1 MATTL
6 SSGNGGSAVGF
17 VRAVTGH
24 VTATSSEGV
33 TRVLQVGDMVF
44 ADEVIQTDNLG
55 TILVEFNDGSSLALG
70 GESRA
75 LIDNDVANFETSGE
89 PSDVAASIEEIQ
101 AAIAAGEDPT
111 AMLEAPA
118 AGTAASTGPAGGG
131 INVADV
137 DRTADST
144 TPESGFETEG
154 LEDSTVREPEF
165 EGIDELLVG
174 TAEVVGVTSEGI
186 PTVSVPNDGTGVGG
200 SDTSVVEDSTVS
212 GGFDIST
219 PDGLGSLTVG
229 GTLIS
234 AAELT
239 ASGTTPILISG
250 SNGQLTLNGFDG
262 TTVSYSY

>member
-44 ADEVIQTDNLG
+44 ADEVIQTDNFG
-55 TILVEFNDGSSLALG
+55 TILVEFSDGSSLALG

-75 LIDNDVANFETSGE
+75 LIDNDVANFETSAE
-89 PSDVAASIEEIQ
+89 PGDVAASIEEIQ

-118 AGTAASTGPAGGG
+118 AGTVASTGPTGGG
-131 INVADV
+131 INVANV

-174 TAEVVGVTSEGI
+174 TAEVVPGTSEGTTTVTFTI
-186 PTVSVPNDGTGVGG
+186 NGASEGTPTISVPNDGTGVGG

-212 GGFDIST
+212 GGFAI
-219 PDGLGSLTVG
+219 
-229 GTLIS
+229 
-234 AAELT
+234 
-239 ASGTTPILISG
+239 
-250 SNGQLTLNGFDG
+250 
-262 TTVSYSY
+262 